1 MCAAV
6 CGDVSALESG
16 CRGEQLDIYIYIYI
30 LCRDCWCFPSAPV
43 SQSVHVCIDYH
54 IPSPLKV
61 AAVDNDLDE
70 V

>member
-16 CRGEQLDIYIYIYI
+16 CRGEQLDIYIYI

>member
-1 MCAAV
+1 MCAAA

-16 CRGEQLDIYIYIYI
+16 CRGEQLDIYL

>member
-30 LCRDCWCFPSAPV
+30 YTLQRLLVLPFGTRVAV
-43 SQSVHVCIDYH
+43 SSCVY
-54 IPSPLKV
+54 
-61 AAVDNDLDE
+61 
-70 V
+70 

>member
-1 MCAAV
+1 MPLCAATCLPWSQDAV
-6 CGDVSALESG
+6 GNSS
-16 CRGEQLDIYIYIYI
+16 IYIYIYI

-43 SQSVHVCIDYH
+43 SQSVHVRIDYH

-61 AAVDNDLDE
+61 AAVDNDLDD